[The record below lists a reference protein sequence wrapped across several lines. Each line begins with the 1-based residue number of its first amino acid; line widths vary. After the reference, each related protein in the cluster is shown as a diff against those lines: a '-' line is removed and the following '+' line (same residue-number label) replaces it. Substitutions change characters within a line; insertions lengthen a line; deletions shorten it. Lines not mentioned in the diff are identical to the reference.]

1 MATIRE
7 KCQVRRLF
15 NNAKKEFDM
24 KNLIEELNATKV
36 PIVKINESLK
46 TFIEKKR
53 FERKLK
59 QMNDILLST
68 EMPKEI
74 GRAHV

>member
-1 MATIRE
+1 
-7 KCQVRRLF
+7 
-15 NNAKKEFDM
+15 M

-46 TFIEKKR
+46 TFIENKR

-68 EMPKEI
+68 EMPKEYAKEVELDSL
-74 GRAHV
+74 GAVF